1 MSSGRSE
8 RKQRFPHSA
17 QHGGEIG
24 VSVQTTRAG
33 AALRTCSAQVTAA
46 SKSGFEKSEE

>member
-1 MSSGRSE
+1 MDILDLGLRIKS
-8 RKQRFPHSA
+8 FA
-17 QHGGEIG
+17 LWILDLVG